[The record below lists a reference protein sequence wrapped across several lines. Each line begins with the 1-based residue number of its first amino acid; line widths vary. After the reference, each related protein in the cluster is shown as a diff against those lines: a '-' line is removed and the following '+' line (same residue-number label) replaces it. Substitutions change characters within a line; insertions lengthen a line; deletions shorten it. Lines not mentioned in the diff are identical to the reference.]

1 MPDSGS
7 TIVEETPAV
16 ATPQITGAP
25 TAGPRARSFRPPSR
39 RWQLLALLGVVV
51 LVGAVGAGLYWLLV
65 ASHEV
70 STDNAYVGA
79 DTAEV
84 TPLVSGSVLKVL
96 VAETQQVKAGQPLVL
111 LDPADAQIAVAQAQA
126 ALGQAERQVRGMFA
140 NDGALAAQVAA
151 RQASV
156 GEADAQIASAQGD
169 LQRAQTD
176 LTRRQALSASGAVS
190 GDELTNAQNRF
201 NTAKAAL
208 ISAQAARAAA
218 LANRG
223 SAQGSREVNTA
234 QIAGADVEHNPDVLA
249 AKARLAAAE
258 LALSRGV
265 IPAPMSGVVTKKAV
279 EVGQQVQPG
288 TVVMQIVPADNVY
301 VDANFKEVQL
311 ARVRPGQPVILT
323 SDLYGD
329 GVKFHGWVKGLSGG
343 TGSAFSLIPAQN
355 ASGNWIKIVQRL
367 PVRIT
372 LDPRDV
378 RAHPLRVGLSMKA
391 MIDVAGDGK

>member
-7 TIVEETPAV
+7 TIVDEKPAV
-16 ATPQITGAP
+16 GTIPPPGVAP
-25 TAGPRARSFRPPSR
+25 AQRFRPAGR
-39 RWQLLALLGVVV
+39 RWQLLALLGLVV
-51 LVGAVGAGLYWLLV
+51 LAGAIGAGLYWLLV

-84 TPLVSGSVLKVL
+84 TPLISGSVLRVP
-96 VAETQQVKAGQPLVL
+96 VQETQQVRAGQPVVL
-111 LDPADAQIAVAQAQA
+111 LDPADEKIAVAQAQA

-140 NDGALAAQVAA
+140 DDTALAAQVAA
-151 RQASV
+151 RQASIA
-156 GEADAQIASAQGD
+156 EADAQIASAQGD
-169 LQRAQTD
+169 LQRAETD
-176 LTRRQALSASGAVS
+176 LTRRQALAASGAVS
-190 GDELTNAQNRF
+190 GDELTNAQNRMS
-201 NTAKAAL
+201 TAKAAL
-208 ISAQAARAAA
+208 VAAQAARAAA

-223 SAQGSREVNTA
+223 AAQGSREKNTA
-234 QIAGADVEHNPDVLA
+234 MIAGADVEHNPDVLA
-249 AKARLAAAE
+249 ARARLDAAE
-258 LALSRGV
+258 LALSRTV
-265 IPAPMSGVVTKKAV
+265 IPAPMSGVVSKKAV
-279 EVGQQVQPG
+279 EIGQQVQPG
-288 TVVMQIVPADNVY
+288 TVVMQIVPTDNVF

-329 GVKFHGWVKGLSGG
+329 RVKFHGRVKGLSGG

-367 PVRIT
+367 PVRIN

-378 RAHPLRVGLSMKA
+378 REHPLRVGLSMKA
-391 MIDVAGDGK
+391 TIDVAEDGK

>member
-7 TIVEETPAV
+7 TIIEEAPPAAAARPTPAES
-16 ATPQITGAP
+16 ATTR
-25 TAGPRARSFRPPSR
+25 PRTFTPPGR
-39 RWQLLALLGVVV
+39 RWQLLGLLAIVVV
-51 LVGAVGAGLYWLLV
+51 IAGAGAAAYWLLV

-84 TPLVSGSVLKVL
+84 TPLISGQVIKVP
-96 VAETQQVKAGQPLVL
+96 VVETQVVKAGQPVVL
-111 LDPADAQIAVAQAQA
+111 LDPADEKIAVAQAEA

-140 NDGALAAQVAA
+140 NDSALAGEVAA

-156 GEADAQIASAQGD
+156 AEADAQIAGAQGD
-169 LQRAQTD
+169 LQRARTD
-176 LTRRQALSASGAVS
+176 LTRRQALAASGAVS
-190 GDELTNAQNRF
+190 GDELTNAENRMT
-201 NTAKAAL
+201 TAKAAL
-208 ISAQAARAAA
+208 VSAQAAKAAS

-223 SAQGSREVNTA
+223 AAQGSREVNTA

-249 AKARLAAAE
+249 AKARLDAAE
-258 LALSRGV
+258 LALSRTV

-279 EVGQQVQPG
+279 EIGQQVQPG
-288 TVVMQIVPADNVY
+288 TVVMQIVPTDTLY

-311 ARVRPGQPVILT
+311 ARVKPGQPVILT
-323 SDLYGD
+323 SDLYGG

-367 PVRIT
+367 PVRII
-372 LDPRDV
+372 LRPDEL

-391 MIDVAGDGK
+391 TIDVAEGGR